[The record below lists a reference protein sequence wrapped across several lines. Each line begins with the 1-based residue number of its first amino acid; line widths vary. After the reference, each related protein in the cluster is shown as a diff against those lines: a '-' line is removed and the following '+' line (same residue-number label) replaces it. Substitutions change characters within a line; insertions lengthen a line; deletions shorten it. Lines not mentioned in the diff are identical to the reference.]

1 MHTRRHF
8 AVSLEQAA
16 TESPVL
22 ANIVGLARES
32 ADRLR
37 CVQPLLPV
45 GLRAHVQAGPIEGDT
60 WCLMVKNSAAATKLR
75 HLLPSIEAHL
85 RAKGCNIAR
94 IRLKVSSGT
103 TQFS

>member
-22 ANIVGLARES
+22 ASIVGLARES

-60 WCLMVKNSAAATKLR
+60 WCLLVKNSAAAAKLR

-85 RAKGCNIAR
+85 RTKGWNVTR
-94 IRLKVSSGT
+94 IRLKVSNSK
-103 TQFS
+103 TQI